1 MVSLSA
7 LCKESRKRLEQAGC
21 EDAAR
26 DVRELVCHA
35 YHITQAELL
44 RDPEREV
51 DPAVVA
57 PLLARRARQ
66 EPLAYLLGEWEFYG
80 VPLRV
85 TPDVLI
91 PRDDTETLVD
101 AVREQVGTAPFRF
114 LDLCTGSGCVGIAL
128 ASVCKNARGVLL
140 DNARSALAVAQENIA
155 KNGLSDRLE
164 TVWGDVCEAP
174 CDLGKFDAILAN
186 PPYITDEEMRVLDVS
201 VREYEPLGALFGGMD
216 GFDFYDSILKN
227 WGSCLV
233 PGGWLAFEC
242 GYRQAEELA
251 ERMRR
256 AGFTDVEKRKDLQQ
270 IERVVLGRRPD
281 RKGTIHNG

>member
-7 LCKESRKRLEQAGC
+7 LCRESRKRLEQAGC

-35 YHITQAELL
+35 YGIKQAELL

-57 PLLARRARQ
+57 PLLTRRARQ

-80 VPLRV
+80 VSLRV

-101 AVREQVGTAPFRF
+101 AVREKVNEKDFYF

-128 ASVCKNARGVLL
+128 ASVCENAHGVLL
-140 DNARSALAVAQENIA
+140 DNARAALAIAQENIA
-155 KNGLSDRLE
+155 KNGLCDRLE
-164 TVWGDVCEAP
+164 TVWGDVREAP
-174 CDLGKFDAILAN
+174 HELGGFDVILAN
-186 PPYITDEEMRVLDVS
+186 PPYITDEEMRALDTS
-201 VREYEPLGALFGGMD
+201 VRAYEPQGALFGGID
-216 GFDFYDSILKN
+216 GFDFYDAILKN
-227 WGSCLV
+227 WSSCLK

-242 GYRQAEELA
+242 GYRQAEELNA
-251 ERMRR
+251 RMCR
-256 AGFTDVEKRKDLQQ
+256 AGFIDVEKGKDLQK

-281 RKGTIHNG
+281 RKGTVHNG